1 MKKTF
6 LTLIAVLLCMAGF
19 AQSNGAVSPNYPS
32 EIKDIATLK
41 SQGRVLVMHQQY
53 QVPAATFFQ
62 TFQKQLGLSQADD
75 MVLREKS
82 EEQAG
87 IISYRYQ
94 QHYMGV
100 PIHGAT
106 FILHEQNGVVT
117 YANGLIVCHFQKP
130 FVPIFAADDA
140 VQLAILTT
148 GATEYAWENEGLE
161 NDLKETMQDDKATYY
176 PTPKLMFYS
185 HNGSGDARDYRL
197 AYEVSVFSL
206 TPLQSITYY
215 IDATTGEILDV
226 LQKNRTVDVQV
237 QAKTRYNGE
246 RTITVDSVAPNQFVL
261 RENSRGEGNGIYT
274 RSLNHQGSLMEFPTQ
289 NAIDVVESDNYFDTD
304 SVANSGHYGAEK
316 TYDYYY
322 ETFGRNSINNNGLRL
337 VSYVHLGTDV
347 ENACWTDGA
356 MFYGDGTGGKQF
368 TFMSVCGHE
377 ITHGLTEYTANLV
390 YMDESGALNEAFSDM
405 FGAIIADYAIDTLKW
420 TIGDE
425 LGSAFRD
432 MSNPKA
438 NQNPDTYHGQYW
450 VSDNSDNGGV
460 HTNSGIANYWFYLLC
475 EGGEGTNDN
484 GFHYNVIPVGKE
496 KAARIA
502 FYTLTENLTEY
513 SNYADTRELSL
524 LVAEQL
530 YGECSPEVYT
540 VAEAWN
546 AVGLGHRYSDS
557 ILYVSEVLSPVTA
570 CAMSDAEPIALELT
584 YNSCDQPLA
593 AGTAIQVRI
602 MVDQTTEIL
611 DTVVLTE
618 TVEPGENFT
627 LVFNRTIDA
636 SSLGQHRLNIFI
648 KSDNTIGYTDSLMNY
663 TFENRIY
670 QNSDVH
676 IVSLVSPVSSCFL
689 TETTPIV
696 CAVTFDICDSIMAGD
711 SVLIGYKLNNGDTIS
726 EWVVLDH
733 TVTSADTLTYTF
745 QTLADF
751 TATPRT
757 TVRLYSLNPGD
768 IDASDDVVSKIV
780 VKPLPI
786 NAMPDMRL
794 TFDASSTNQFYYTEI
809 GDWASLT
816 IGNLSGYNDGK
827 LVKVTGGNAME
838 YYDQLE
844 FPENDD
850 WWGVNPNLNAR
861 ITFCADATDLAQFAI
876 QFDLKQQSGV
886 DIYQSLLGGYI
897 DTDVD
902 LHMSSL
908 MRVLV
913 DDEPASPNYYPATG
927 SNDPFTTRAIN
938 LCDKVGSLH
947 SITFE
952 SKCMAGDLMTF
963 TLDHVYIDN
972 ITVLESDK
980 INDYTEGEAHF
991 LAFPNPTTGQ
1001 LNIQVDEDF
1010 LQQKTARY
1018 MIYDLSGQLVTSGQI
1033 NEASTLLNLN
1043 SLSTGMYLLK
1053 IVSGQQLVGTSK
1065 IAKY

>member
-1 MKKTF
+1 MKKSF
-6 LTLIAVLLCMAGF
+6 LSLIAMLVCMVTF
-19 AQSNGAVSPNYPS
+19 AQNNGTTAPNYPS

-41 SQGRVLVMHQQY
+41 SNGHVLIMNEQH
-53 QVPAATFFQ
+53 QVPAASFFQ
-62 TFQKQLGLSQADD
+62 TFQKQLGLSQADN
-75 MVLREKS
+75 MVLRQKS

-87 IISYRYQ
+87 IITYRYQ

-106 FILHEQNGVVT
+106 FILHEQDGVVT
-117 YANGLIVCHFQKP
+117 YANGLIVCNFQKP
-130 FVPIFAADDA
+130 FTPLFPADDA

-148 GATEYAWENEGLE
+148 GASEYAWENEGLE
-161 NDLKETMQDDKATYY
+161 NDLKETKQDDKATYY

-185 HNGSGDARDYRL
+185 HNGSGDARNYRL

-206 TPLQSITYY
+206 TPLQSMTYY
-215 IDATTGEILDV
+215 IDATTGDILDV
-226 LQKNRTVDVQV
+226 LQKNRTVNVQV

-246 RTITVDSVAPNQFVL
+246 RTITVDSLAPNQFVL
-261 RENSRGEGNGIYT
+261 RETTRGAGNGIYT
-274 RSLNHQGSLMEFPTQ
+274 RSLNHQGSLFEFPTQ

-322 ETFGRNSINNNGLRL
+322 ETFGRNSLDNNGMRL

-377 ITHGLTEYTANLV
+377 ITHGLTEHTANLV
-390 YMDESGALNEAFSDM
+390 YQDESGALNEAFSDM

-484 GFHYNVIPVGKE
+484 GDYYNVIPVGKD
-496 KAARIA
+496 KAAHIA

-513 SNYADTRELSL
+513 SDYADTRELSL

-530 YGECSPEVYT
+530 YGACSPEVYT

-557 ILYVSEVLSPVTA
+557 IVYVNEVMSPTTA
-570 CAMSDAEPIALELT
+570 CAMSDAEPIALEIL

-593 AGTAIQVRI
+593 AGTPIHVRI
-602 MVDQTTEIL
+602 VADQTTEML
-611 DTVVLTE
+611 DTVILTE
-618 TVEPGENFT
+618 TVEPGETFLLT
-627 LVFNRTIDA
+627 LHRTVDA
-636 SSLGQHRLNIFI
+636 SVIGQHRMNIFI
-648 KSDNTIGYTDSLMNY
+648 RPEFTEEYTDSLMNY
-663 TFENRIY
+663 TYENRVY
-670 QNSDVH
+670 QNADLH
-676 IVSLVSPVSSCFL
+676 IVELISPVSSCFL
-689 TETTPIV
+689 TDATPIV
-696 CAVTFDICDSIMAGD
+696 CAVTFDICDSILAGD

-745 QTLADF
+745 QTPADF
-751 TATPRT
+751 TVTPRT
-757 TVRLYSLNPGD
+757 TVRIYSLNPD
-768 IDASDDVVSKIV
+768 DNDASDNMVSKMIIR
-780 VKPLPI
+780 PIPITELPDRR
-786 NAMPDMRL
+786 M
-794 TFDASSTNQFYYTEI
+794 TFEAVSSNQFYYTEVGAWSSLSI
-809 GDWASLT
+809 GT
-816 IGNLSGYNDGK
+816 MSGYNDGK
-827 LVKVTGGNAME
+827 LIKVTGGNAME

-850 WWGVNPNLNAR
+850 WWSVNPNLNAR

-886 DIYQSLLGGYI
+886 DIYQSLLSGYI
-897 DTDVD
+897 TTDVD

-938 LCDKVGSLH
+938 LCDKVGALH

-952 SKCMAGDLMTF
+952 SKCMAGDLF
-963 TLDHVYIDN
+963 IYTLDHVYIDN

-980 INDYTEGEAHF
+980 ISDYTQGEAHF
-991 LAFPNPTTGQ
+991 MAYPNPTTGQ
-1001 LNIQVDEDF
+1001 LTVELDEEF
-1010 LQQKTARY
+1010 LQQNRADY
-1018 MIYDLSGQLVTSGQI
+1018 MIYDLSGQLVTAGHI
-1033 NEASTLLNLN
+1033 TNGSTILNVSN
-1043 SLSTGMYLLK
+1043 LSNGMYILK